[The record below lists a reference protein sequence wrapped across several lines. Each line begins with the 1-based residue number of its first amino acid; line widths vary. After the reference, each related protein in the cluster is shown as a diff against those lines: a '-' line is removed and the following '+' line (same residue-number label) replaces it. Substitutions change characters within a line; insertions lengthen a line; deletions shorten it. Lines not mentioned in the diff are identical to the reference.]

1 MSSLSSILPPIF
13 NKLIG
18 LYLLGSWPLS
28 LLGFNTRMTLAIFHL
43 FGNCPN
49 FKHWLYIVV
58 IILGNEKNTL
68 WYIPPVMPSGPGA
81 FFWPKL
87 SIVSF
92 ISSGVNSTSSSVC
105 MGSST
110 AFLMVLWFGF
120 SSPPSSL
127 YRWSRIS
134 FIGVVYNNVQWSVQ
148 WKINKELHYS
158 HISEATYN
166 TYARLLL

>member
-18 LYLLGSWPLS
+18 RYLLGSWQLPL
-28 LLGFNTRMTLAIFHL
+28 LDFNTRMTLAIFPL

-58 IILGNEKNTL
+58 IILGDERNTL
-68 WYIPPVMPSGPGA
+68 IYSSCDAV
-81 FFWPKL
+81 WPECFL
-87 SIVSF
+87 LAEALLCF
-92 ISSGVNSTSSSVC
+92 ISSGLNSTLSSVC

-110 AFLMVLWFGF
+110 AFLMLLCFGF

-134 FIGVVYNNVQWSVQ
+134 FIVYCRLVVCTVWSIYGGHFVDFFCFLRYFV
-148 WKINKELHYS
+148 NL
-158 HISEATYN
+158 
-166 TYARLLL
+166 